1 MIALRS
7 GPTVFA
13 VEDRGAQLTWRRV
26 AAGPVRIVCGP
37 VDLMVESDGGPG
49 AVDLDGL
56 TPDTAY
62 DLTVTTGDGT
72 ATSTFRTLPSPSGEE
87 LFRFATMSDLHLG
100 ATAFGVRHTMVEA
113 PGTVDH
119 PIRCA
124 SAALSDLTRWG
135 ARHLVVKGDVVQ
147 SNEDRSWKLAA
158 DLLGSASMPCDV
170 LPGNHDVAHGG
181 PDPFGVARRHGID
194 LVEGIEIRDLPG
206 IRLVLM
212 NSAIVGI
219 DRGRWHHLVDGAAA
233 AVATADGPA
242 MLLVHHHPQPAPVPT
257 HFPPGIDSI
266 TARRL
271 LRAVHAANP
280 AVIGSSGHTHRHR
293 RRTEAGVPWSEVGST
308 KDFPG
313 VWAGYVV
320 HEGGIRQVVRRVS
333 SPDCLPWLDRT
344 RRAAGGAWGWY
355 SPGRLSD
362 RCFTHDWPRATPPA
376 RSAPGDTSP

>member
-72 ATSTFRTLPSPSGEE
+72 ATSTFRTLPSPPGEE

-194 LVEGIEIRDLPG
+194 LVAVSYTHLTLPTN
-206 IRLVLM
+206 R
-212 NSAIVGI
+212 
-219 DRGRWHHLVDGAAA
+219 
-233 AVATADGPA
+233 
-242 MLLVHHHPQPAPVPT
+242 
-257 HFPPGIDSI
+257 
-266 TARRL
+266 
-271 LRAVHAANP
+271 
-280 AVIGSSGHTHRHR
+280 
-293 RRTEAGVPWSEVGST
+293 EV
-308 KDFPG
+308 
-313 VWAGYVV
+313 
-320 HEGGIRQVVRRVS
+320 
-333 SPDCLPWLDRT
+333 
-344 RRAAGGAWGWY
+344 
-355 SPGRLSD
+355 
-362 RCFTHDWPRATPPA
+362 
-376 RSAPGDTSP
+376 